1 MRTVLASLALL
12 FIAGPLVTPLAAADP
27 TATPDVKAMNT
38 SDCARARKQNKTC
51 VLDMGKEDVD
61 GAVPKHDEINVSI
74 IGFGRSSSLIHIRKD
89 FIQEIL
95 RSAED
100 IE

>member
-1 MRTVLASLALL
+1 MRTVLASLALIVL
-12 FIAGPLVTPLAAADP
+12 AAPLAAADP
-27 TATPDVKAMNT
+27 TATPDVKAMAD
-38 SDCARARKQNKTC
+38 SDCARARTQHKTC

-61 GAVPKHDEINVSI
+61 GAAPKHDEINISI
-74 IGFGRSSSLIHIRKD
+74 IGFGRASSLIHIRKD